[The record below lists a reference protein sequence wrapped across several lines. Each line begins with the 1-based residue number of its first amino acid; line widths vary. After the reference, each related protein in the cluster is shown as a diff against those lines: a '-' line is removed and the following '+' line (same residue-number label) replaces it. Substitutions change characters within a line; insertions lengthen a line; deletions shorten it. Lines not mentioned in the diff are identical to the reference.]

1 MQHVVVSGVSVVSDK
16 RIAAAS
22 DDGRIDFA
30 DGSWCDVSSGQV
42 FNVGG
47 GMIALACEP
56 ATAVSGP
63 TLAYQW
69 EIPPSAEVEAVDV
82 GAIYAD
88 VVVEVHD
95 LPTIEVAVV
104 GDQRNLDDLET
115 GVTLGVFSIG
125 PATSSSAAPAQPLVR
140 ARLTL
145 TVPAKTPV
153 RVHAAGSI
161 TVGDTGGPLAIT
173 GQAASISAGVIS
185 DLTVMAG
192 GTTSVAVQSVTGECV
207 LRLSDA
213 ARVSVRGGNLRGLDV
228 VAADAARASV
238 SAVADTGRVVA
249 AGAAIVDVLVT
260 GAFDAREVELGQIR
274 NHSE

>member
-22 DDGRIDFA
+22 DEGRIDFA

-63 TLAYQW
+63 ALSYQW
-69 EIPPSAEVEAVDV
+69 EIPPAAEVEAVDV

-104 GDQRNLDDLET
+104 GDQRNLDDLEA

-125 PATSSSAAPAQPLVR
+125 PATSSLAAPAQPLVR

-145 TVPAKTPV
+145 TVPAQMPV

-161 TVGDTGGPLAIT
+161 AVGDTGGPLAIT

-213 ARVSVRGGNLRGLDV
+213 ARVSVRGGDLRVLDV